1 MSDPFIGEIQIYAFN
16 FAPYNWA
23 ACSGQLM
30 PIQQNTALFSLLGTT
45 FGGNGTSNYQ
55 LPNYIGNAACGQGSG
70 AGLTPRVMGETFGSD
85 SVTLVTNTMPAH
97 SHAARIYN
105 QTDATKRT
113 GTPATGNAIIPLQKP
128 GMKAFTADATFN
140 TTFPPA
146 TIGVAGAGAP
156 HENQQPYLT
165 LNFCICLSGVF
176 PTRP

>member
-1 MSDPFIGEIQIYAFN
+1 MSDPFTGEIQIYAFN

-55 LPNYIGNAACGQGSG
+55 LPNYIGNIACGQGSG
-70 AGLTPRVMGETFGSD
+70 PGLTPRVMGETFGSD
-85 SVTLVTNTMPAH
+85 SVTLLSNEMP
-97 SHAARIYN
+97 SHTHGARIYN
-105 QTDATKRT
+105 QTDPSKRQ
-113 GTPATGNAIIPLQKP
+113 GTPAANYALTVPDTVTP
-128 GMKAFTADATFN
+128 FTTTN
-140 TTFPPA
+140 TVNSTFPIG
-146 TIGVAGAGAP
+146 TIGVAGGGVA

-176 PTRP
+176 PQRP